1 MTAAAPAESAA
12 AHGRRL
18 TVGTISLFAASAV
31 SLPAGIITAAFLS
44 DRFDAAGYG
53 TFAVVVAIVLWFELC
68 ATQFFAR
75 PTVKLIAESDSWRQA
90 AAVIQR
96 SQLAV
101 GVGAALLLG
110 LLAPLI
116 ASGLGAPEQV
126 GALRLLA
133 LDIPLYALAQNTG
146 SILIGRGAYQQRA
159 LLVAVRW
166 ITRTVLIVLLVS
178 AGMGLTG
185 ALIGCI
191 GASLIELIVGRLLVR
206 APLWARLPGLR
217 LTAYVVPTTLHTLG
231 FELFKRLDLIAVEAL
246 GSAGAAG
253 YYAAAQNLTI
263 VPTLFAMSL
272 SPLLLSA
279 LARLLRADKNES
291 ARADKNES
299 ARADK
304 NESAQAL
311 AQSALRAIVLLLPFA
326 GAAAAMSEEVVAL
339 IYGAEFA
346 ASAPIMA
353 VLIFG
358 ALAITL
364 HSAAAAVLMAADRPG
379 WVFALNAP
387 LAPLALALQWSV
399 VPIAGA
405 VGAALVSTILA
416 GISTAI
422 MLAAVA
428 RVWGVTVPIKSWG
441 RALVLTGA
449 VVVLSQTIPVHGVAL
464 VLQLTGVTLV
474 VATGYTLMG
483 EITPSERRFAWSL
496 LPLWMRPKARRVG

>member
-279 LARLLRADKNES
+279 LARLLRADKNEL
-291 ARADKNES
+291 

-311 AQSALRAIVLLLPFA
+311 AQAALRAIVLLLPFA

-496 LPLWMRPKARRVG
+496 LPLWMRPKARHVG

>member
-299 ARADK
+299 A
-304 NESAQAL
+304 QAL
-311 AQSALRAIVLLLPFA
+311 AQAALRAIVLLLPFA

>member
-159 LLVAVRW
+159 LLVALRW

-279 LARLLRADKNES
+279 LARLL
-291 ARADKNES
+291 RADKNES

>member
-279 LARLLRADKNES
+279 LARLLRADKNEL
-291 ARADKNES
+291 

-311 AQSALRAIVLLLPFA
+311 AQAALRAIVLLLPFA

>member
-291 ARADKNES
+291 A
-299 ARADK
+299 
-304 NESAQAL
+304 QAL
-311 AQSALRAIVLLLPFA
+311 AQAALRAIVLLLPFA